1 MSLWADL
8 RNAIQQVI
16 LMQERVERLIADVE
30 KSEDRLFDHDRR
42 ITRIETLIAVTQRD
56 RPLPPARETSGPRSL
71 SGV

>member
-16 LMQERVERLIADVE
+16 LVQERVERLIADVE

-42 ITRIETLIAVTQRD
+42 ITRIETLIAVSLGD
-56 RPLPPARETSGPRSL
+56 RQLPPSR
-71 SGV
+71 